1 MFKTNK
7 KPKIIDEE
15 YFGLIS
21 DVSIRLSLYE
31 SSSLEERIQ
40 KIQDRGETGQDFCVR
55 SDGFEAELAKIRQ
68 RQANIQEATFMNHR
82 PEFEQRVEITNNRR
96 CRFDTIK
103 ALSID

>member
-31 SSSLEERIQ
+31 SSSLEERI
-40 KIQDRGETGQDFCVR
+40 
-55 SDGFEAELAKIRQ
+55 
-68 RQANIQEATFMNHR
+68 
-82 PEFEQRVEITNNRR
+82 
-96 CRFDTIK
+96 
-103 ALSID
+103 